1 MQTIREEDAHNRLSE
16 EKQALTDSGHDDN
29 SSNHSNL
36 LKLLPGHVEPN
47 EKLGSESLP
56 AFDKAIRPSSKAL
69 TIENQT
75 DPESLI
81 PSSERSKVTSPL
93 RIPYRSLKNTFITVS
108 ASLFIRKSS

>member
-36 LKLLPGHVEPN
+36 LKLLPGQAEPK
-47 EKLGSESLP
+47 EKLASESLP
-56 AFDKAIRPSSKAL
+56 KFEKATRPSSKTF

-75 DPESLI
+75 DPGSYI
-81 PSSERSKVTSPL
+81 PPSERSKVTSPL
-93 RIPYRSLKNTFITVS
+93 RIPYRT
-108 ASLFIRKSS
+108 